1 MTPGPTSKHLF
12 YAEMAK
18 LLEAGFD
25 IRKAAKVLQDTQLP
39 AAQEALLKDLH
50 RGLESGESIADAF
63 AKDTQTITSLER
75 SIIGAGERGGKL
87 APAFQHLADYF
98 GMIANARRSII
109 TGMIYPIVIL
119 HLGVII
125 GTVPTALMHGESPV
139 KMFGSV
145 VVNLVIIYT
154 AVFIA
159 FLLFRS
165 ALRMSSGNT
174 AIDTVINRI
183 PWIGKT
189 RRNLA
194 MARFTTVYHSC
205 LLAGIPMTTTVGLAA
220 NASHSGLIR
229 DAGARLMAVARDGN
243 PLGPAFVAEDAF
255 PKAFARS
262 YQTGEEAGTLDKDLA
277 RWSRVFREN
286 SETSAREMAAT
297 LPKVLYFIILIF
309 VAWKIIGFFNG
320 YYGDM
325 EKMME

>member
-25 IRKAAKVLQDTQLP
+25 IRKAAKVLEETQLP
-39 AAQEALLKDLH
+39 AAQQALLKSLH
-50 RGLESGESIADAF
+50 RGLDSGESIADAF
-63 AKDTQTITSLER
+63 SKDNHAVSGLER
-75 SIIGAGERGGKL
+75 SILSAGERGGKL

-98 GMIANARRSII
+98 GMIAAARGNLI
-109 TGMIYPIVIL
+109 TGMIYPVIIL

-125 GTVPTALMHGESPV
+125 ATVPAALMNGAPLSSIV
-139 KMFGSV
+139 GS
-145 VVNLVIIYT
+145 LVMTLLLVYVAAFIVFQLT
-154 AVFIA
+154 RAALTMSAGNKAVDVA
-159 FLLFRS
+159 
-165 ALRMSSGNT
+165 
-174 AIDTVINRI
+174 INRI

-194 MARFTTVYHSC
+194 MSRFTTVYHSC
-205 LLAGIPMTTTVGLAA
+205 LLAGIPMSTTVGLAA
-220 NASHSGLIR
+220 NASHSGLVR
-229 DAGARLMAVARDGN
+229 EAGERLMATARDGN
-243 PLGPAFVAEDAF
+243 PLGPAFVAENAF

-277 RWSRVFREN
+277 RWSRVFRED
-286 SETSAREMAAT
+286 SESSAREMAT
-297 LPKVLYFIILIF
+297 SVPKVLYFMILLF

-325 EKMME
+325 EEMME